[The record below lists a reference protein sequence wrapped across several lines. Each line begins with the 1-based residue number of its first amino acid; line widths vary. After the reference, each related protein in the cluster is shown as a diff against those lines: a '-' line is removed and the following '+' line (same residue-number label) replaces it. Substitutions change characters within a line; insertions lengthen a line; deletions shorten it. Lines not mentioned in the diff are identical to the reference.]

1 MTAPAKNLDLHGN
14 VPQSCPVALLL
25 IDVIN
30 DMEFEGG
37 DRLLDQALPM
47 AERLAALK
55 RRAKAAGI
63 PVVYAN
69 DNYGRWR
76 SDQAAQLEHC
86 TRDGVRGEPFVRK
99 LLPEEDDYYVVKPKH
114 SAFYGT
120 TLDVLL
126 SYLGAT
132 TVILTGLAGDSCVL
146 FTANDAF
153 LRDFRIFVPPDCIA
167 SQSEEDNRNAVA
179 LMGRVLRAA
188 TVQSEELD
196 FDALLKEAE
205 EQLERE

>member
-1 MTAPAKNLDLHGN
+1 MPAPAKNLDLHGN

-25 IDVIN
+25 IDVVN

-37 DRLLDQALPM
+37 DRLLAQAMGM
-47 AERLAALK
+47 ADRLATLK
-55 RRAKAAGI
+55 SRAKAAGI

-76 SDQAAQLEHC
+76 SDQAAQLHHC
-86 TRDGVRGEPFVRK
+86 TSDGVRGEPFVRK

-126 SYLGAT
+126 TYLGAT
-132 TVILTGLAGDSCVL
+132 TLILTGVAGDSCVL

-153 LRDFRIFVPPDCIA
+153 LRDFRIFVPPDCTA
-167 SQSEEDNRNAVA
+167 SQSAEDNEDAIA
-179 LMGRVLRAA
+179 LMGRVLRAD
-188 TVQSEELD
+188 TRPSEDLD
-196 FDALLKEAE
+196 LEALLTPPRSRSA
-205 EQLERE
+205 